1 MAPVMG
7 LKRPAAGAGAAVA
20 QTVTLPAPAV
30 RDAVRAA
37 VRDAEATAQATA
49 PAARVPAAAAVPAE
63 IARDGVLCLEEVDG
77 RRWSYVVDAAG
88 ASVKAKGRAS
98 VGAAFKAVPLQSPLP
113 PVEEIMSFI
122 RSYVVPEGFP
132 HSVTP
137 SYVPYMSWRALKH
150 FFGGAMGVFT
160 TRTLL
165 NSVGVSQSKAVPG
178 AVAIN
183 WILKASIFLE
193 KNFKDFFFLFILFL
207 FCNIYPNHVEWEQL
221 SMLDVAKTKNSQD
234 GAGRVGKMLFARQGK
249 KFDYDLKQLRF
260 SGDLLMELGAGI
272 ELATAAFPQLFLPMA
287 CIANVVKN
295 VAAVTSTSTR
305 TPIYKAYAKGEN
317 IGDVTAKGE
326 SVGNIADL
334 LGTGMSIL
342 ISKSNPSLVTSFAF
356 LSCGYLLSSY
366 HEVRSVVLNTLN
378 RARFT
383 VAVDSFI
390 KTGYVPTLK
399 DGNSQETVFNPPWRH
414 EPVAIGSRFGEA
426 FQEPASFVA
435 IKPLFED
442 ERYIVTY
449 NPTKDKVYA
458 LLKDQAKPDDILK
471 AAFHAHVLLHFINAS
486 HANLNARRR
495 MNSNRSYQHN
505 PVNMD
510 FLPHIEES
518 CKIVMSSY
526 GLFKKKAREQ
536 GWIMSESLLNPG
548 RARLC
553 GVVPQ

>member
-1 MAPVMG
+1 MAPAMG
-7 LKRPAAGAGAAVA
+7 LKRPAAAAAAAGAGAAAA
-20 QTVTLPAPAV
+20 QTVTLSAPAV

-37 VRDAEATAQATA
+37 VRDAEATA
-49 PAARVPAAAAVPAE
+49 PAARVPATAAATAE

-88 ASVKAKGRAS
+88 AAVKAKGRAS
-98 VGAAFKAVPLQSPLP
+98 VGASFKVVPLQSPLP

-132 HSVTP
+132 DSVTP
-137 SYVPYMSWRALKH
+137 SYVPYMTWRALKH

-165 NSVGVSQSKAVPG
+165 NSVGVSQSRAASG

-183 WILKASIFLE
+183 WILK
-193 KNFKDFFFLFILFL
+193 
-207 FCNIYPNHVEWEQL
+207 
-221 SMLDVAKTKNSQD
+221 D
-234 GAGRVGKMLFARQGK
+234 GAGRVGKMFFARQGK

-272 ELATAAFPQLFLPMA
+272 ELATAAFPQFFLPMA

-334 LGTGMSIL
+334 
-342 ISKSNPSLVTSFAF
+342 
-356 LSCGYLLSSY
+356 
-366 HEVRSVVLNTLN
+366 VRSIVLNTLN
-378 RARFT
+378 TARFT

-390 KTGYVPTLK
+390 RTGYVPSLK
-399 DGNSQETVFNPPWRH
+399 DGNSQETIFNPPWRH
-414 EPVAIGSRFGEA
+414 SPVAIGSRFGEA
-426 FQEPASFVA
+426 FQEPASFIA

-471 AAFHAHVLLHFINAS
+471 AAFHAHVLLHFINAT
-486 HANLNARRR
+486 HANRNARKRA
-495 MNSNRSYQHN
+495 NSNLSHQYN
-505 PVNMD
+505 PLNMD

-526 GLFKKKAREQ
+526 GVFKKKSREQ

-548 RARLC
+548 RARFPALC
-553 GVVPQ
+553 GSAKLTLVNNQLKYIKMHQIVMSPEGTVLEPGALGLQQPP

>member
-1 MAPVMG
+1 
-7 LKRPAAGAGAAVA
+7 
-20 QTVTLPAPAV
+20 
-30 RDAVRAA
+30 
-37 VRDAEATAQATA
+37 
-49 PAARVPAAAAVPAE
+49 
-63 IARDGVLCLEEVDG
+63 VLCLEEVDG
-77 RRWSYVVDAAG
+77 RRWSYVVDAPG
-88 ASVKAKGRAS
+88 ASVKANPKGTAS
-98 VGAAFKAVPLQSPLP
+98 FGASFKAVPLQSPLP

-122 RSYVVPEGFP
+122 RSYVAPEGFP

-137 SYVPYMSWRALKH
+137 SYVPYMSWRAMKH

-165 NSVGVSQSKAVPG
+165 NSVGVAQSRAASG

-183 WILKASIFLE
+183 WILK
-193 KNFKDFFFLFILFL
+193 
-207 FCNIYPNHVEWEQL
+207 
-221 SMLDVAKTKNSQD
+221 D

-326 SVGNIADL
+326 CVGNLADL

-366 HEVRSVVLNTLN
+366 YEVRSVVLNTLN

-383 VAVDSFI
+383 VAMDSFI
-390 KTGYVPTLK
+390 KTGHVPTLK
-399 DGNSQETVFNPPWRH
+399 EGNSEETVFNPPWRH
-414 EPVAIGSRFGEA
+414 EPVALGSRFGEA

-435 IKPLFED
+435 IRPLFED
-442 ERYIVTY
+442 ERYI
-449 NPTKDKVYA
+449 
-458 LLKDQAKPDDILK
+458 
-471 AAFHAHVLLHFINAS
+471 LHITQQ
-486 HANLNARRR
+486 RTRY
-495 MNSNRSYQHN
+495 M
-505 PVNMD
+505 
-510 FLPHIEES
+510 
-518 CKIVMSSY
+518 
-526 GLFKKKAREQ
+526 
-536 GWIMSESLLNPG
+536 
-548 RARLC
+548 LC
-553 GVVPQ
+553 